1 MDCRSVQRLVK
12 LEGGGLQE
20 ARPGRMS
27 FAQLGT
33 SQQKCVHMRG
43 VLEGEVD
50 PVPLLKLLRPRC
62 VWSPRVH

>member
-1 MDCRSVQRLVK
+1 MK

-33 SQQKCVHMRG
+33 SQQKCVHTRG

-50 PVPLLKLLRPRC
+50 PLPLLKLLRPR
-62 VWSPRVH
+62 